1 MVEKDDWRLTTGPV
15 IGIEEEL
22 KNIPLYYIPFQPLS
36 AQWDHEH
43 CAFYWDKFY
52 LKETCLQET
61 TAPTHRIPEAPT
73 GSVLRAMRILKRCLA
88 GRLCKLNY
96 GKLTGVDFVRPVYS
110 Y

>member
-43 CAFYWDKFY
+43 CAFCWDKFY
-52 LKETCLQET
+52 LNETCLQEGYC
-61 TAPTHRIPEAPT
+61 THPQNTRSAHWICPACYE
-73 GSVLRAMRILKRCLA
+73 
-88 GRLCKLNY
+88 
-96 GKLTGVDFVRPVYS
+96 DFKEMFGWTLVQIK
-110 Y
+110 